1 MCSAAAR
8 CSPSPAG
15 VARARVSCNLFL
27 LPSLF
32 GAALSVRRALA
43 AVGPWRTKGAMNL
56 YNKPQPETLTMSLR
70 LAPFVAASSPGAFP
84 SVGTVREVYSAG
96 FNRFIV
102 PAYMHYTV
110 QGVSL

>member
-1 MCSAAAR
+1 MCSAAAL
-8 CSPSPAG
+8 SPSPAG

-43 AVGPWRTKGAMNL
+43 ALGPWRTKGAMNL
-56 YNKPQPETLTMSLR
+56 YNKPQPETLTLR

-102 PAYMHYTV
+102 PVYMHYTV